1 VEFAEH
7 RPYNQGD
14 ELRHIDW
21 KVFGKTERYY
31 VKQYEAETNLRCH
44 ILFDV
49 SSSMDFKYFG
59 KLTKRQF
66 AAYLSAAFVYIMHR
80 QRDAVGITF
89 FDDSVREYLP
99 PRSAESH
106 LRLIYSML
114 EKQLADVEKLEKR
127 RTASAAAIHQVAEQ
141 LKHRSLVVIVS
152 DLFENVSGQTALIDA
167 LKHLRHRRHEV
178 ILFHVNEK
186 RSERDFAFPDKK
198 LTLEDLEDGS
208 KIELLPV
215 QVAEAY
221 RKQMLDYTE
230 AFRNLCNQ
238 TRIDFEEIDTEGAFD
253 IALLAYLKKRARFS
267 S

>member
-1 VEFAEH
+1 
-7 RPYNQGD
+7 
-14 ELRHIDW
+14 
-21 KVFGKTERYY
+21 
-31 VKQYEAETNLRCH
+31 
-44 ILFDV
+44 
-49 SSSMDFKYFG
+49 
-59 KLTKRQF
+59 
-66 AAYLSAAFVYIMHR
+66 
-80 QRDAVGITF
+80 
-89 FDDSVREYLP
+89 
-99 PRSAESH
+99 
-106 LRLIYSML
+106 
-114 EKQLADVEKLEKR
+114 
-127 RTASAAAIHQVAEQ
+127 VAEQ

-178 ILFHVNEK
+178 ILFNINEK

-238 TRIDFEEIDTEGAFD
+238 TRIDFEEIDTESAFD
-253 IALLAYLKKRARFS
+253 IALLAYLNKRARFS